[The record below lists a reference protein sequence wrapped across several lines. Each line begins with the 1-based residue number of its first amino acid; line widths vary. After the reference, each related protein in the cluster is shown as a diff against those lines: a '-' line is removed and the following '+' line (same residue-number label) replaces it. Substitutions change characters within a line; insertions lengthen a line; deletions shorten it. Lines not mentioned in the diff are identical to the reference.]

1 MKTISE
7 IIEQINI
14 DIEKDFQQPTH
25 LTLKRKNKN
34 ILNKKREKLK
44 ERIHFIEMNEYI
56 ETLNYLNATKLL
68 KPKDKNETKQT
79 ELNS

>member
-7 IIEQINI
+7 IIENINLE
-14 DIEKDFQQPTH
+14 IEKDFQQPTH

-44 ERIHFIEMNEYI
+44 ERINFIEINEYI
-56 ETLNYLNATKLL
+56 DTLKYLKAMKPL
-68 KPKDKNETKQT
+68 KPKDKTETKQV
-79 ELNS
+79 EL